1 MAIVVPLIVASGRLW
16 AWDPSLP
23 SRLPVGRC
31 ILGLTPNLYLFPLRI
46 GHFVASVATGKGKA
60 IIETTVDEHWDETG
74 RPNFR
79 NIQVV
84 FVGQVLND

>member
-1 MAIVVPLIVASGRLW
+1 
-16 AWDPSLP
+16 
-23 SRLPVGRC
+23 
-31 ILGLTPNLYLFPLRI
+31 
-46 GHFVASVATGKGKA
+46 VASVATGKGKA